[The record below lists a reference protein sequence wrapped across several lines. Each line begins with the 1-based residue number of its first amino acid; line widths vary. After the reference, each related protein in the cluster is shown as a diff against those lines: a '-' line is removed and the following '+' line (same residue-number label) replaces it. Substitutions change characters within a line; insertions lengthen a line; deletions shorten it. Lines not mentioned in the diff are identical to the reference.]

1 MCGIAGCISFHN
13 RITDHDIQKLS
24 IINDGLIHRGPDS
37 GGIYH
42 DDNVAL
48 AHRRLSII
56 DLSSQAN
63 QPMSSNDGEVT
74 IVFNGE
80 IYNFEEIRR
89 ELEKEYSF
97 RTNNSDTETIIY
109 AYKKWGIESI
119 QRFRGMFAIALY
131 DKQKRCA
138 YLIRDRLGKKPLYYC
153 LAQNKVWFASEI
165 FPLFNANVI
174 QKRINDEA
182 IYHYLSL
189 FTVNAPATFFK
200 DVYKLEAGQYM
211 RIDQTG
217 TKYIEYWNVS
227 DAINTYTDVSF
238 EEAVSTTKEL
248 LEQSMKLRN
257 VSDVPISIALSGGI
271 DSSLNLHYSALINK
285 NNISAINVAYH
296 KDNKYNENK
305 LAEKLCQH
313 YGIPLDVI
321 HITPENLKESLHEY
335 LGIQKDMPFGDM
347 NTALM
352 YIISKH
358 ARSKGHKV
366 LLVGEGGDELGGY
379 PIYSRINAEKRILE
393 LIPFAEHIKKL
404 VPYRYKYMIDYIYK
418 GTVIPR
424 RNIHG
429 FMEVLKK
436 DFWNKQFYDNNSYD
450 VMLKYTNQINN
461 NYEDNFLRKLLN
473 LEYKLRLPEM
483 LLPRIDY
490 PTMACGVEAR
500 SPYLDHRLVEYSAG
514 LDFSLK
520 MKYGA
525 KSVLKQIARD
535 ELPFDIAG
543 LPKVGFGMLMNEFIN
558 NDLPALFDKE
568 CNTLSAP
575 IQEYINTKE
584 LMRVFD
590 RIGLKNK
597 PKPKLW
603 ILYAL
608 NSWLKEVL

>member
-1 MCGIAGCISFHN
+1 MCGIAGCISFKN
-13 RITDHDIQKLS
+13 KISDHDLQKLS
-24 IINDGLIHRGPDS
+24 TLNNGLIHRGPDS

-42 DDNVAL
+42 DDHVAL

-63 QPMSSNDGEVT
+63 QPMTSPNGAIS

-80 IYNFEEIRR
+80 IYNFKEIRE
-89 ELEKEYSF
+89 ELENEFDF
-97 RTNNSDTETIIY
+97 RTNSDTETIIY
-109 AYKKWGIESI
+109 AYQKWGTEAVHK
-119 QRFRGMFAIALY
+119 FRGMFAIALY
-131 DKQKRCA
+131 DKHKGSV
-138 YLIRDRLGKKPLYYC
+138 YLFRDRLGEKPLYYC
-153 LAQNKVWFASEI
+153 HARNKIWFASEI
-165 FPLFNANVI
+165 FPLFDANI
-174 QKRINDEA
+174 ITKKINDEA
-182 IYHYLSL
+182 VYHYLSL

-200 DVYKLEAGQYM
+200 DVYKLEAGHY
-211 RIDQTG
+211 IHLDESG
-217 TKYIEYWNVS
+217 IKIIKYWDVA
-227 DAINTYTDVSF
+227 DAINTYKDVSF
-238 EEAVSTTKEL
+238 EEAVTTTKEI
-248 LEQSMKLRN
+248 LEQSMRLRN
-257 VSDVPISIALSGGI
+257 VSDVPVSIALSGGI

-285 NNISAINVAYH
+285 NNISAVNVAYH

-305 LAEKLCQH
+305 IAAELCQH

-321 HITPENLKESLHEY
+321 NITPDYLKESLKEY
-335 LGIQKDMPFGDM
+335 LNIQKDMPFGDM
-347 NTALM
+347 NTVLM

-358 ARSKGHKV
+358 ARSKGEKV

-379 PIYSRINAEKRILE
+379 PIYSRILMEKRILE
-393 LIPFAEHIKKL
+393 SIPFAEQLKKI
-404 VPYRYKYMIDYIYK
+404 VPYRYKYMIDYLYK

-436 DFWNKQFYDNNSYD
+436 DFWQGQAFENNSYD
-450 VMLKYTNQINN
+450 VMLNYTNQINN
-461 NYEDNFLRKLLN
+461 QYNDSFLRKLLN

-490 PTMACGVEAR
+490 PTMACGVESR
-500 SPYLDHRLVEYSAG
+500 SPFLDHLLVEYSAG
-514 LDFSLK
+514 LDYSLK

-525 KSVLKQIARD
+525 KSVLKQIAKD
-535 ELPFDIAG
+535 VLPINIAG
-543 LPKVGFGMLMNEFIN
+543 LPKVGFGMLMNEYIHK
-558 NDLPALFDKE
+558 DLPVVFEKE
-568 CNTLSAP
+568 CNTLNAP
-575 IQEYINTKE
+575 IQEYVNIKE

-608 NSWLKEVL
+608 NSWLKTIQ